1 MKLDFFDNELA
12 VGDHVVLRS
21 PGSSN
26 SYRLI
31 LGRITKFTDKYV
43 TVSHAPVNVWNR
55 GKSVVKDTNVSSQH
69 CVKVSAEQAMVRL
82 LKD

>member
-21 PGSSN
+21 PGSS
-26 SYRLI
+26 SARLM
-31 LGRITKFTDKYV
+31 LGRITRFTDKYV
-43 TVSHAPVNVWNR
+43 TVSHAPVKVWGR
-55 GKSVVKDTNVSSQH
+55 GLSVVRDTNVSSKH
-69 CVKVSAEQAMVRL
+69 CVKVTAEQAMVRL

>member
-21 PGSSN
+21 PGQSGH
-26 SYRLI
+26 RLI
-31 LGRITKFTDKYV
+31 LGRITRFTDKYV

-55 GKSVVKDTNVSSQH
+55 GTSVVRDTNVSSQH

-82 LKD
+82 LSN